1 MPDSFETV
9 FAMYV
14 TIVNL
19 WPPKSSVG
27 FNHYLQHEQGDHG
40 GSVVSAAVLVVAV
53 AAVAVVAAV
62 GGCSSSHSVLGSDP
76 GQRDL
81 DSSFDLK
88 MKMIE

>member
-19 WPPKSSVG
+19 WPPKSSIG

-40 GSVVSAAVLVVAV
+40 GSVVSAAVLVV
-53 AAVAVVAAV
+53 AVAVVAAV